1 MKAQRKELPKFNSET
16 EEREFWRTHD
26 SAQYLDL
33 SRMQPAVFPNLKP
46 TTRTISIR
54 LPETLLSEIKMLANK
69 QDVPYQSLIKV
80 FLAQRV
86 REELG

>member
-1 MKAQRKELPKFNSET
+1 MKDPRKEIPKFDSEA

-26 SAQYLDL
+26 AADYLDL
-33 SRMQPAVFPNLKP
+33 SRMQPAVFPNLRP

-54 LPETLLSEIKMLANK
+54 LPGTLLADIKMLANK

-80 FLAQRV
+80 FLAERV

>member
-1 MKAQRKELPKFNSET
+1 MKETRKEIPKFDSEA

-26 SAQYLDL
+26 AADYLDL
-33 SRMQPAVFPNLKP
+33 SRMQPAVFPNLRP

-54 LPETLLSEIKMLANK
+54 LPGTLLADIKMLANK

-80 FLAQRV
+80 FLAERV